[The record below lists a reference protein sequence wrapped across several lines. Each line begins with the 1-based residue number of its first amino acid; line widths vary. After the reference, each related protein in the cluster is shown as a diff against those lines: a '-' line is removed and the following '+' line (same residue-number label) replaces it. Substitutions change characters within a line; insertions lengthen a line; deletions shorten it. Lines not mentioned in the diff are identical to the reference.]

1 MSDLDL
7 YTTWL
12 AGGAAEEAMEADAGY
27 PIGWKLLAAGKVDEA
42 IAAFKEADEYCAERG
57 WRLPAQITWESEI
70 KRQAM
75 LERLRARAT

>member
-1 MSDLDL
+1 MSDLDE
-7 YTTWL
+7 TWL
-12 AGGAAEEAMEADAGY
+12 AGLAAEEAMESRAGY
-27 PIGWKLLAAGKVDEA
+27 PRGWELLAAGSTDAA

-57 WRLPAQITWESEI
+57 WRLPVQITWESEI